1 MVVVGFMEVELTP
14 IERRVYE
21 IICDSDEVMCKQIPP
36 KLAGAIPGLVG
47 KGLVEVYKKRALGS
61 RHKRLKFVRA
71 V

>member
-1 MVVVGFMEVELTP
+1 MDVDLTP

-21 IICDSDEVMCKQIPP
+21 LICDSDAVMCKQIPP
-36 KLAGAIPGLVG
+36 KLAGAIPGLVE

-61 RHKRLKFVRA
+61 RNKRLKFVRA